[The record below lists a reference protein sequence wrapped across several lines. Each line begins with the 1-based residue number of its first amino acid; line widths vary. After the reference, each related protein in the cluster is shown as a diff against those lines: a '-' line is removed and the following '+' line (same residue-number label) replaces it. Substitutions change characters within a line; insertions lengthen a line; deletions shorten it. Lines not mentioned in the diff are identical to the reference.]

1 MGVEPCLARSSTVL
15 LLAVGRQRHEEH
27 PAPER
32 GPDAPADLVAVDAR
46 EPDVDERDIRSGRQE
61 IVDGLE
67 AVDGDEV
74 GSLALDALA
83 HLQQRLLGAMLGVLG
98 ALVAFVDEH
107 QSTDFILLMAVSPI
121 LRVSVMSFFCQRLL
135 LTWPTHARLFVWHV
149 PAPRADDPALYPR
162 EAP

>member
-1 MGVEPCLARSSTVL
+1 
-15 LLAVGRQRHEEH
+15 
-27 PAPER
+27 
-32 GPDAPADLVAVDAR
+32 VAVDAR

-83 HLQQRLLGAMLGVLG
+83 HLQQRLLSAMLGVLG

-121 LRVSVMSFFCQRLL
+121 FESR
-135 LTWPTHARLFVWHV
+135 
-149 PAPRADDPALYPR
+149 
-162 EAP
+162 